1 MTTVEMQE
9 AFLLKIKT
17 LDRIDIRDLNSYDIM
32 VLLTD
37 AQNRIVQ
44 EAIVAK
50 DFGSIRPIIEAKAIS
65 SWITTAFPVGINSP
79 AKVIDLGNI
88 SGLTTNTKYVAYV
101 RSQSKIERD
110 AVPLVTPAVYVN
122 NQEIPREIVAN
133 FETNGSNAPIFTNP
147 RCFVEGDYLVVIPD
161 SHTTISEVVAVV
173 VRTPKML
180 GLATDAGSGTVLP
193 TVVISELPVAL
204 HQRIVDLAVQ
214 IYGDTVNINDLRKA
228 QKNQ

>member
-17 LDRIDIRDLNSYDIM
+17 LDRIDVRDMNSYDIM

-37 AQNRIVQ
+37 AQLRITQ
-44 EAIVAK
+44 EAIAAK
-50 DFGSIRPIIEAKAIS
+50 DFGAIRPIIEAKAVT
-65 SWITTAFPVGINSP
+65 SWITSAFPAGISGNV
-79 AKVIDLGNI
+79 KVIDLGNI
-88 SGLTTNTKYVAYV
+88 SGITTNTKYMAYV
-101 RSQSKIERD
+101 RSQSKVTRT
-110 AVPLVTPAVYVN
+110 AVPVVGSGTYVN

-133 FETNGSNAPIFTNP
+133 FETNGSNSPIFTNP

-161 SHTTISEVVAVV
+161 AYTTISEIVAVV

-180 GLATDAGSGTVLP
+180 GLSADSGSGTVLP
-193 TVVISELPVAL
+193 TVTTSELPAAL

-214 IYGDTVNINDLRKA
+214 IYGDTVNVNDLRKA
-228 QKNQ
+228 QKG